1 MSDDLS
7 LIEKIKKDQDE
18 SSLKELVAR
27 HSGIYTQMVNMT
39 ISDQCNVNKNDILD
53 EKDLFIYE
61 KALKYD
67 PNKNIKFSTYLG
79 NEVRWKCLNIHNKA
93 KKYEYS
99 DISQHSETLV
109 EKDSFQG
116 IHKKEIL
123 DRIFKLAEE
132 YPDVRVRKIFEM
144 RYKNG
149 NKNKLTPWKKIAKKL
164 KLSIQG
170 CINIHSRFIK
180 EIRKNISYD

>member
-18 SSLKELVAR
+18 DSLKELICR

-39 ISDQCNVNKNDILD
+39 ISDQSNVNKNDILD

-67 PNKNIKFSTYLG
+67 SSRKIKFSTYLG
-79 NEVRWKCLNIHNKA
+79 YEVRWKCLNINNKA

-99 DISQHSETLV
+99 DISQCSETLI
-109 EKDSFQG
+109 EKDVSEET
-116 IHKKEIL
+116 HKREIL
-123 DRIFKLAEE
+123 DRVFKLAEE
-132 YPDVRVRKIFEM
+132 CPDIRVRKIFDM

-149 NKNKLTPWKKIAKKL
+149 KRNKLTPWKKIAKKL

>member
-1 MSDDLS
+1 
-7 LIEKIKKDQDE
+7 
-18 SSLKELVAR
+18 
-27 HSGIYTQMVNMT
+27 
-39 ISDQCNVNKNDILD
+39 
-53 EKDLFIYE
+53 
-61 KALKYD
+61 
-67 PNKNIKFSTYLG
+67 LG

-109 EKDSFQG
+109 EKDSFQE